1 VRRGWGLDL
10 GPYREADAKLRR
22 TETAVTEAPAP
33 PPSSS
38 SVSRTEARTRAG
50 LWPFWLSIIAVF
62 AVGATATAAFIGIL
76 LLALGN
82 PRVQTGA
89 PIARADLIDLI
100 KLALIGTA
108 GIGGVLGLLITYR
121 RQRIAEAT
129 FDLTKEAQQFD
140 QDIKQSNRVLQER
153 VALEN
158 RQDASEQLVT
168 SLYTS
173 AVEQLGSERAVVR
186 LAALYSL
193 ERIAQ
198 SNPASR
204 QPVVDVLCAYLR
216 LPFTPKETRPG
227 RTERRSHSE
236 LIPVFEETHVRMSV
250 QQVLHR
256 HLVPPGTDV
265 RSRRLRKFE
274 MEGIRRRM
282 LGEFGDGVL
291 AADVDRE
298 GEFWDDMHLDL
309 RFANLVNLELRGAR
323 AASANLSEATFH
335 GRADFDGFATT
346 REASFV
352 RARFYGPASFGGCR
366 FGGHAL
372 FYKTRF
378 KGYASFE
385 GCRFDHD
392 ADFVDASFGNICHM
406 TEASFG
412 GNAHFDGVTFRN
424 KVSFND
430 ARFEQSAEFGT
441 AAFWLDSI
449 RRKGTQ
455 FRHESTFDGAN
466 FHGRVAFVANTFL
479 RPPSFA
485 GTVVATGDF
494 FRRWPPGV
502 AVKNGGSEPSR

>member
-1 VRRGWGLDL
+1 M
-10 GPYREADAKLRR
+10 
-22 TETAVTEAPAP
+22 TEPPAQSA
-33 PPSSS
+33 PSSV
-38 SVSRTEARTRAG
+38 VSRTEARTRAG
-50 LWPFWLSIIAVF
+50 LRPFWLSMIAVF
-62 AVGATATAAFIGIL
+62 TVGAAATAGFIGVL
-76 LLALGN
+76 LLAFGN
-82 PRVQTGA
+82 PRVQTGG

-129 FDLTKEAQQFD
+129 FDLTKQAQQFD
-140 QDIKQSNRVLQER
+140 HEIKQSSRVLQER
-153 VALEN
+153 IALEN
-158 RQDASEQLVT
+158 RQDASEKLIT

-227 RTERRSHSE
+227 RAERRSPSE
-236 LIPVFEETHVRMSV
+236 LLPVVEETHVRMSV
-250 QQVLHR
+250 QQVLRR

-265 RSRRLRKFE
+265 RSRRHRGFE
-274 MEGIRRRM
+274 MEGIRRRI

-298 GEFWDDMHLDL
+298 GEFWDGMHLDL
-309 RFANLVNLELRGAR
+309 RFASLVNLELRGAR
-323 AASANLSEATFH
+323 VASADLSEANFH

-352 RARFYGPASFGGCR
+352 RARFYGPAYFGGCR
-366 FGGHAL
+366 FGGHAF

-378 KGYASFE
+378 KGYVSFE
-385 GCRFDHD
+385 GCRFDRD
-392 ADFVDASFGNICHM
+392 ADFVDASFGGICHM

-412 GNAHFDGVTFRN
+412 GNAHFDGVTFHN
-424 KVSFND
+424 KVSFKG

-441 AAFWLDSI
+441 AAFWLESI
-449 RRKGTQ
+449 RRKGAQ
-455 FRHESTFDGAN
+455 FRHVATFDGAK
-466 FHGRVAFVANTFL
+466 FDGRVAFVTNTFL

-485 GTVVATGDF
+485 GSVVASGDF
-494 FRRWPPGV
+494 FRRLPPGV
-502 AVKNGGSEPSR
+502 AITNGGNVPAR